1 MDSGLQRFQPGETIT
16 IREVLNGKVWTVRP
30 VIVAQDTTDQLVS
43 YLAPGTL
50 IDYPV
55 GVEHGEKCFAM
66 WLSGDW
72 ELCKKTLLPPGM
84 LRIAP
89 HGKPFEVFAPVREEG
104 GVLSW
109 YVNFQRPLRRTSAG
123 FDTMDETLD
132 LLVAADCTSWQRR
145 DEDELEL
152 AVSMGV
158 YDEAHAT
165 RLLADCAAVEASLS
179 RGHVPWD
186 HRWSDWAPPTTS

>member
-72 ELCKKTLLPPGM
+72 ELCKKTLLPPGCSASPRTVSPSRCSPRLGKKAVCCLGTLTSSGHFGEL
-84 LRIAP
+84 LRA
-89 HGKPFEVFAPVREEG
+89 
-104 GVLSW
+104 STQW
-109 YVNFQRPLRRTSAG
+109 TRPSTS
-123 FDTMDETLD
+123 
-132 LLVAADCTSWQRR
+132 
-145 DEDELEL
+145 
-152 AVSMGV
+152 
-158 YDEAHAT
+158 
-165 RLLADCAAVEASLS
+165 
-179 RGHVPWD
+179 
-186 HRWSDWAPPTTS
+186 

>member
-89 HGKPFEVFAPVREEG
+89 HGKPFEVFARLGKKAVCCLGTLTSSGHFGELLRA
-104 GVLSW
+104 STQW
-109 YVNFQRPLRRTSAG
+109 TRPSTS
-123 FDTMDETLD
+123 
-132 LLVAADCTSWQRR
+132 
-145 DEDELEL
+145 
-152 AVSMGV
+152 
-158 YDEAHAT
+158 
-165 RLLADCAAVEASLS
+165 
-179 RGHVPWD
+179 
-186 HRWSDWAPPTTS
+186 